1 MKLIMNARI
10 QSLTIAFLLFFA
22 FSATAQQNEFIPR
35 LSMVEDALN
44 WRVVNRSVSYLEYI
58 HLDVKPGDGLLY
70 LNDFEFKNGKIDLD
84 IKGKNDPGRSFVGLA
99 FHILND
105 STFDAV
111 YFRPFN
117 FRSPERKTHS
127 VQYISMPQYD
137 WYKLR
142 QEHPGVYENMIQHVP
157 DPDDWFHATIIIN
170 YPEVKVFVD
179 NSVEPSL
186 VISQI
191 SSRKKGWVGFWVGN
205 GSEGSFRNLKI
216 TTN

>member
-1 MKLIMNARI
+1 MKTKMLVLIFV
-10 QSLTIAFLLFFA
+10 FLLVA
-22 FSATAQQNEFIPR
+22 IFSSKAQKTEFIPM

-44 WRVVNRSVSYLEYI
+44 WQAVNRSVSHLEYV
-58 HLDVKPGDGLLY
+58 HLDAKPGDGLLY
-70 LNDFEFKNGKIDLD
+70 LNDFEFRNGKIELD
-84 IKGKNDPGRSFVGLA
+84 IRGKNDPGKSFVGLA

-117 FRSPERKTHS
+117 FRNPERKAHS
-127 VQYISMPQYD
+127 VQYISMPQND

-142 QEHPGVYENMIQHVP
+142 GDHPGVYENVIQPVP

-179 NSVEPSL
+179 NSIQPSL

-205 GSEGSFRNLKI
+205 GSGGSFKNLKI
-216 TTN
+216 TTTN